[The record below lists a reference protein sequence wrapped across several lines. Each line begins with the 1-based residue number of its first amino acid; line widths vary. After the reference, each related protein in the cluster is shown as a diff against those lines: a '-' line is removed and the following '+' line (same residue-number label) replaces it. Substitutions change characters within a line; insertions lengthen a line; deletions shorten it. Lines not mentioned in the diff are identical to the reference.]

1 MPEPIV
7 IYNEMQIKT
16 QSYDWIEDSV
26 NPPLE
31 DAGSQKFK
39 DYKRK
44 AELSMDKFYVSRNE
58 TWDLG
63 YQRSIVVQFSKGMVR
78 PDGNPQNPQYFTNA
92 KVEQHF
98 YPYPAHKA
106 DLGKFILDYTRIH
119 DEILKNENS
128 TTLIP
133 NEMDRGKFAINPQVD
148 IQQTH
153 TCFNDSL
160 KTFFLRNSEFR
171 VEGADTVKS
180 VGEAVQ
186 IKCLHGHQFFTK
198 DE

>member
-7 IYNEMQIKT
+7 IYNEMQITT
-16 QSYDWIEDSV
+16 QSFDWIEDSV

-78 PDGNPQNPQYFTNA
+78 PGGNPQNPQYFTNA

-98 YPYPAHKA
+98 YNYSTS
-106 DLGKFILDYTRIH
+106 DLGQFILDYKRIH
-119 DEILKNENS
+119 KEILKNENS

-171 VEGADTVKS
+171 VEGADTDKS